1 MRLSKKIL
9 STIAAGAMAITALT
23 DSVSAS
29 ADSSDL
35 TLLTNSGPYSGSGT
49 YINTTYKS
57 DYYQYDSFE
66 ITYKYNSFDA
76 DGTYVDNEGKTQN
89 VNYADT
95 FDFVVF
101 NTNWGG
107 WQKVTVG
114 QTNLNTT
121 DTYTETVNIAD
132 IEEELGNDGTPYG
145 INLQTGAIG
154 DTSVTV
160 VSLKLKKTGTY
171 VQQNFT
177 ATGTW
182 VRDSETNTMTVSPS
196 SAAVANAN
204 PYNIEFSAIDL
215 SAWKN
220 PTVKVTAMYATA
232 PSEYVQAEILI
243 PTGEKDSDGNDVYEA
258 VDPNYIKPSAG
269 AYTFA
274 TEIPSTVT
282 KFLVC
287 YMGSTVTKVEVFNN
301 TDGDDD
307 NPIEGYSASEIS
319 SVMGPVW
326 NLGNSFESVDG
337 NTSSSTYG
345 TVNEK
350 FWGNPKTTKCLIQA
364 VKSQGFNAIRVPI
377 SYLNMIGA
385 APNYTINADYLA
397 RIKEVVDYAYDMGM
411 YVIINIHND
420 GGEGIPGKW
429 IDISTSD
436 ATARATMVD
445 KFGKVWS
452 QIATYFKDYDQKLL
466 FESANEL
473 MISGNYNG
481 SPDPAYTNI
490 NALNQKFVD
499 VVRATGTN
507 DANDDRVLIIPGYN
521 TNIDLTDTSTG
532 SVGFVKPTDTAANR
546 VMLSVHYYAP
556 DGFTM
561 GTDQQW
567 PVGTGTNTYT
577 SKEYMESQINKAA
590 AAETKYGMPVFLGE
604 YGPANNNNTLARA
617 TYCYWLNYYAA
628 QKGIVT
634 AYWDNGSMT
643 TGGTALFNR
652 NNYTNENVVTLDGK
666 MIIRYIM
673 AGYTSQ
679 SIPS

>member
-1 MRLSKKIL
+1 MRLIKKIL
-9 STIAAGAMAITALT
+9 STIAAGAMAISALT
-23 DSVSAS
+23 ASVSVSAEN
-29 ADSSDL
+29 ADL
-35 TLLTNSGPYSGSGT
+35 TVLTNSGPYSGSGT

-66 ITYKYNSFDA
+66 ITYKYNSFDEDDTYIDN
-76 DGTYVDNEGKTQN
+76 DGNTQS

-101 NTNWGG
+101 NTSWGG
-107 WQKVTVG
+107 WNKVIVGDANPDKQNLSKIYTTTVS
-114 QTNLNTT
+114 
-121 DTYTETVNIAD
+121 IAD
-132 IEEELGNDGTPYG
+132 IEKELRDGTPYG

-160 VSLKLKKTGTY
+160 VSLKLKKSGIY

-177 ATGTW
+177 AEGTW
-182 VRDSETNTMTVSPS
+182 VRDSEKNTMTVTPA

-220 PTVKVTAMYATA
+220 PTVKVTATYATA

-269 AYTFA
+269 TYTFA

-301 TDGDDD
+301 IDGNTDYPMEDL
-307 NPIEGYSASEIS
+307 PASDIAS
-319 SVMGPVW
+319 DMGIAW
-326 NLGNSFESVDG
+326 NLGNSLESVDG
-337 NTSSSTYG
+337 DTSSSTYG

-364 VKSQGFNAIRVPI
+364 VKAQGFNTIRVPI
-377 SYLNMIGA
+377 SYLDMIGS
-385 APNYTINADYLA
+385 APNYTVNSDYLA

-429 IDISTSD
+429 IDISTND
-436 ATARATMVD
+436 ATARAAMVD

-452 QIATYFKDYDQKLL
+452 QIAAYFKDYDQKLL

-473 MISGNYNG
+473 MISGNYNI

-490 NALNQKFVD
+490 NALNQEFVTK
-499 VVRATGTN
+499 VRAAGGSN
-507 DANDDRVLIIPGYN
+507 ADRVLIIPGYN

-532 SVGFVKPTDTAANR
+532 SVGFVKPTDSSDDR
-546 VMLSVHYYAP
+546 LMLSVHYYAP

-561 GTDQQW
+561 GTDTQW
-567 PVGTGTNTYT
+567 PVGTGTETYT
-577 SKEYMESQINKAA
+577 SKEYMEAQINKAA
-590 AAETKYGMPVFLGE
+590 TAGTKYGMPVFLGE
-604 YGPANNNNTLARA
+604 YGPENNNNTAARA

-634 AYWDNGSMT
+634 SYWDNGSMT
-643 TGGTALFNR
+643 EGGTALFNR
-652 NNYTNENVVTLDGK
+652 NNYTDENVVTLDGK
-666 MIIRYIM
+666 TIIRYIM

>member
-1 MRLSKKIL
+1 MKLGKKIL
-9 STIAAGAMAITALT
+9 STIAAGAMALTALT
-23 DSVSAS
+23 ASVSAS
-29 ADSSDL
+29 ADNSDL
-35 TLLTNSGPYSGSGT
+35 TLLTNSGPHSGSGT
-49 YINTTYKS
+49 YINTTFKS

-66 ITYKYNSFDA
+66 ITYKYNSFDE
-76 DGTYVDNEGKTQN
+76 DGTYVDNEGETQS

-107 WQKVTVG
+107 WDKVTVG
-114 QTNLNTT
+114 QTNPKAGTEYT
-121 DTYTETVNIAD
+121 DTVSIAK
-132 IEEELGNDGTPYG
+132 IEGKISSGTPYG

-160 VSLKLKKTGTY
+160 VSLKLKKSGTY

-177 ATGTW
+177 AEGTW
-182 VRDSETNTMTVSPS
+182 VRDSETNTMTVTPA

-204 PYNIEFSAIDL
+204 EYNIEFSAIDL

-220 PTVKVTAMYATA
+220 PTVKVTAKYDTA

-258 VDPNYIKPSAG
+258 VDPNYIKPNAG
-269 AYTFA
+269 TYTFA
-274 TEIPSTVT
+274 TEIPNTVT

-301 TDGDDD
+301 
-307 NPIEGYSASEIS
+307 IEGNVSDSKEAMSAYDLSEKL
-319 SVMGPVW
+319 GPVW
-326 NLGNSFESVDG
+326 NLGNSLESVDG
-337 NTSSSTYG
+337 NTSSTTYG

-364 VKSQGFNAIRVPI
+364 VKAQGFNGIRVPI
-377 SYLNMIGA
+377 SYLDMIGS

-397 RIKEVVDYAYDMGM
+397 RIKEVIDYAYDMGM

-436 ATARATMVD
+436 ATARAAMVD

-452 QIATYFKDYDQKLL
+452 QIAVYFKDYDQKLL

-473 MISGNYNG
+473 MISSNYSY

-490 NALNQKFVD
+490 NALNQEFVTK
-499 VVRATGTN
+499 VRAAGGSNT
-507 DANDDRVLIIPGYN
+507 DRVLIIPGYN

-532 SVGFVKPTDTAANR
+532 SVGFVKPTDTVTDR
-546 VMLSVHYYAP
+546 LMLSVHYYAP

-577 SKEYMESQINKAA
+577 SKEYMQAQINKAA
-590 AAETKYGMPVFLGE
+590 AVGEELEMPVFIGE
-604 YGPANNNNTLARA
+604 YGPANNNNTVARA

-628 QKGIVT
+628 QNGIVT

-652 NNYTNENVVTLDGK
+652 NNYTDSGVVTSDGNT
-666 MIIRYIM
+666 IISYIM
-673 AGYTSQ
+673 AGYNKQ
-679 SIPS
+679 SIPV

>member
-1 MRLSKKIL
+1 MKLSKKIL
-9 STIAAGAMAITALT
+9 STIAAGAMALTALT
-23 DSVSAS
+23 ASVSAS
-29 ADSSDL
+29 ADNSDL
-35 TLLTNSGPYSGSGT
+35 TLLTNSGPHSGSGT

-66 ITYKYNSFDA
+66 ITYKYNSFDT
-76 DGTYVDNEGKTQN
+76 DDIYVDNDGKTQS

-107 WQKVTVG
+107 WDKVTVG
-114 QTNLNTT
+114 QTNPKAGTEYT
-121 DTYTETVNIAD
+121 DTVSIAD
-132 IEEELGNDGTPYG
+132 IEKELGDGTPYG

-160 VSLKLKKTGTY
+160 VSLKLKKSGTY

-177 ATGTW
+177 AEGTW
-182 VRDSETNTMTVSPS
+182 VRDSETNTMTVTPA

-204 PYNIEFSAIDL
+204 EYNIEFSAIDL

-220 PTVKVTAMYATA
+220 PTVKVTAKYDTA

-269 AYTFA
+269 TYTFA
-274 TEIPSTVT
+274 TEIPNTVT

-301 TDGDDD
+301 
-307 NPIEGYSASEIS
+307 IEGNVSNPKENLDAYEIS
-319 SVMGPVW
+319 EELGPVW
-326 NLGNSFESVDG
+326 NLGNSLESVDG

-364 VKSQGFNAIRVPI
+364 VKAQGFNGIRVPI
-377 SYLNMIGA
+377 SYLDMIGS

-397 RIKEVVDYAYDMGM
+397 RIKEVVDYAYDLGM

-436 ATARATMVD
+436 ATARAAMVD

-452 QIATYFKDYDQKLL
+452 QIAVYFKDYDQKLL

-473 MISGNYNG
+473 MISSNYSY

-490 NALNQKFVD
+490 NALNQEFVTK
-499 VVRATGTN
+499 VRAAGGSNT
-507 DANDDRVLIIPGYN
+507 DRVLIIPGYN

-532 SVGFVKPTDTAANR
+532 SVGFVKPTDTVTDR
-546 VMLSVHYYAP
+546 LMLSVHYYAP

-567 PVGTGTNTYT
+567 PVGTSTNTYT
-577 SKEYMESQINKAA
+577 SKEYMQAQINKAA
-590 AAETKYGMPVFLGE
+590 AVGEELEMPVFIGE
-604 YGPANNNNTLARA
+604 YGPANNNNTVARA

-628 QKGIVT
+628 QNGIVT

-652 NNYTNENVVTLDGK
+652 NNYTDSGVVTSDGNT
-666 MIIRYIM
+666 IISYIM
-673 AGYTSQ
+673 AGYNKQ
-679 SIPS
+679 SIPV

>member
-9 STIAAGAMAITALT
+9 STIAAGAMAISALT
-23 DSVSAS
+23 ASVSVSAENE
-29 ADSSDL
+29 DL

-49 YINTTYKS
+49 YISTTYKS

-66 ITYKYNSFDA
+66 ITYKYNSFDE
-76 DGTYVDNEGKTQN
+76 DGTYVDNEGTIQS

-107 WQKVTVG
+107 WDKVTVG
-114 QTNLNTT
+114 QTNPSTT
-121 DTYTETVNIAD
+121 ETYTKLVKISD
-132 IEEELGNDGTPYG
+132 IETALISGTPYG

-160 VSLKLKKTGTY
+160 VSLKLKKSGTY

-177 ATGTW
+177 AEGTW
-182 VRDSETNTMTVSPS
+182 VRDSETNTMTVTPA

-215 SAWKN
+215 SAWEN
-220 PTVKVTAMYATA
+220 PTVKVTAQYTVS

-269 AYTFA
+269 TYTFA
-274 TEIPSTVT
+274 TEIPNTVT
-282 KFLVC
+282 KFLIC

-301 TDGDDD
+301 TDGNTNYPMEDF
-307 NPIEGYSASEIS
+307 SASDIAS
-319 SVMGPVW
+319 DMGIAW
-326 NLGNSFESVDG
+326 NLGNSLESVDG
-337 NTSSSTYG
+337 DTSSSTYG

-377 SYLNMIGA
+377 SYLDMIGS

-436 ATARATMVD
+436 ATARAAMVD

-473 MISGNYNG
+473 MISGNYSY

-490 NALNQKFVD
+490 NALNQEFVTK
-499 VVRATGTN
+499 VRAAGGSNT
-507 DANDDRVLIIPGYN
+507 DRVLIIPGYN
-521 TNIDLTDTSTG
+521 TNIDLTDSSTG
-532 SVGFVKPTDTAANR
+532 SVGFIKPTDTVTDR
-546 VMLSVHYYAP
+546 LMLSVHYYAP

-577 SKEYMESQINKAA
+577 SKEYMEAQINKAA
-590 AAETKYGMPVFLGE
+590 TAGTKYGMPVFLGE
-604 YGPANNNNTLARA
+604 YGPANNNNTVARA

-652 NNYTNENVVTLDGK
+652 NNYTDSGVVTSDGNT
-666 MIIRYIM
+666 IISYIM
-673 AGYTSQ
+673 AGYNKQ
-679 SIPS
+679 SIPV